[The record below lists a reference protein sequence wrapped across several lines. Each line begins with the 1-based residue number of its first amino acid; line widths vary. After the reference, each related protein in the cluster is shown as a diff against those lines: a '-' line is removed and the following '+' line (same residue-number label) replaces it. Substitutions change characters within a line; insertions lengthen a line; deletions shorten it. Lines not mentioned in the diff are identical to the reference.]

1 MPDSK
6 IQFKLDGVAHLLQ
19 DRLLAVPIYQRS
31 YSWERDEVA
40 DYWADL
46 ASTMPRTNNE
56 YFLGTIVLTKEGP
69 PGRETVIDG
78 QQRVA
83 TTAILLSAI
92 RDEFVERGDASRA
105 EILAG
110 DYLARLDLATAEGIP
125 RVCLNSEDDTYF
137 RRTVLRVDPSLLG
150 IAPTRRSH
158 ELIADASDYLR
169 ARVAESAT
177 AAGGSWK
184 DHLLAWVDY
193 LTKSVV
199 AMVVEVPSEADAFM
213 IFETLNDRGADLTIA
228 DLLKNY
234 LFGRS
239 GSRLDV
245 VRDAW
250 LRALG
255 ALEITAENSLFT
267 TFLRHHWSSKYGGTR
282 ERDLYRE
289 IKKNVQTQ
297 AQVVAFAEE
306 LSKSASDYAALLNS
320 DHEAWG
326 RLGTGAKNNVESVL
340 RLNLEQNRPLLLAA
354 LQHLS
359 PRELKRLLQAVV
371 AWSVRGLVVGG
382 IGGGTT
388 ERAYCDAAVKIRKGE
403 ITTAKGVYDELSPII
418 ATDEVFEK
426 SFAIARVPR
435 TPIAR
440 YYLLALERA
449 SSNEAEPELV
459 PNANEEEV
467 NLEHI
472 LPRNP
477 AGAWPGFTNDQAK
490 DLVNRLGNMVLLKKA
505 TNNRLGN
512 TGWTAK
518 RPKLQVSDL
527 KLTQVAGAFADWTPG
542 AIQDRQAKLAEQAIS
557 AWPRR
562 PR

>member
-1 MPDSK
+1 MPESK

-31 YSWERDEVA
+31 YSWEIDEVA
-40 DYWADL
+40 DFWADL
-46 ASTMPRTNNE
+46 AGTMPRTNNE

-69 PGRETVIDG
+69 PGRETIIDG
-78 QQRVA
+78 QRRLA

-92 RDEFVERGDASRA
+92 REEFRERGDTARA
-105 EILAG
+105 DILG
-110 DYLARLDLATAEGIP
+110 GQYLAKLDLETAEGIP
-125 RVCLNSEDDTYF
+125 GVCLNSEDDTYF
-137 RRTVLRVDPSLLG
+137 RTTILRVDPSLPS
-150 IAPTRRSH
+150 IATGRRSH
-158 ELIADASDYLR
+158 ELIAEASDYLR
-169 ARVAESAT
+169 ARVTEAAN
-177 AAGGSWK
+177 AAGASWK
-184 DHLLAWVDY
+184 ERLLAWVDY

-239 GSRLDV
+239 GNMLDV

-267 TFLRHHWSSKYGGTR
+267 TFLRHYWSSKYGATR
-282 ERDLYRE
+282 ERDLYRA
-289 IKKNVQTQ
+289 IKDNVHTQ
-297 AQVVAFAEE
+297 ALVVAFAED

-320 DHEAWG
+320 DHEAWST
-326 RLGTGAKNNVESVL
+326 LGSAAKDNVESVL

-354 LQHLS
+354 LQHL
-359 PRELKRLLQAVV
+359 PPAELKRLLQAIV

-388 ERAYCDAAVKIRKGE
+388 ERAYCEAAVKIRKGE
-403 ITTAKGVYDELSPII
+403 ITTARGVHDELAPII

-435 TPIAR
+435 SAIAR

-449 SSNEAEPELV
+449 EDNQAEPELV
-459 PNANEEEV
+459 PNANEDEV

-477 AGAWPGFTNDQAK
+477 SGHWSGFTDDQAK

-505 TNNRLGN
+505 TNRRLGAA
-512 TGWTAK
+512 GWTAK
-518 RPKLQVSDL
+518 RPKLQASEL
-527 KLTQVAGAFADWTPG
+527 KLTQMAGAVDNWTPD
-542 AIQDRQAKLAEQAIS
+542 AIQDRQAKLAELAVT

>member
-1 MPDSK
+1 MPESK
-6 IQFKLDGVAHLLQ
+6 IQFNLDGIAHLLQ

-31 YSWERDEVA
+31 YSWEGNEVA
-40 DYWADL
+40 DFWADL
-46 ASTMPRTNNE
+46 AGTLPRASNE
-56 YFLGTIVLTKEGP
+56 YFLGTVVLSKEGRD
-69 PGRETVIDG
+69 GRETIIDG

-92 RDEFVERGDASRA
+92 RDEFKDRGDAARGNIVSS
-105 EILAG
+105 
-110 DYLARLDLATAEGIP
+110 DYLAKLDLESAEGIP
-125 RVCLNSEDDTYF
+125 RLCLNSEDDTYF
-137 RRTVLRVDPSLLG
+137 RRTVLRVDAALPSVS
-150 IAPTRRSH
+150 ASRRSH
-158 ELIADASDYLR
+158 ELIAEARDYLR
-169 ARVAESAT
+169 ARVRETAD
-177 AAGGSWK
+177 AAGDAWRPK
-184 DHLLAWVDY
+184 LLRWVEY
-193 LTKSVV
+193 LTESVFV
-199 AMVVEVPSEADAFM
+199 MVVEVPSEADAFM

-250 LRALG
+250 LRSLG

-267 TFLRHHWSSKYGGTR
+267 TFLRHYWSSKYGATR
-282 ERDLYRE
+282 ERDLYRA
-289 IKKNVQTQ
+289 IKDNVQTQ
-297 AQVVAFAEE
+297 AQVVAFSEE
-306 LSKSASDYAALLNS
+306 LSKSAGDYAALLNS
-320 DHEAWG
+320 DHEAWAS
-326 RLGTGAKNNVESVL
+326 LGAGAKDNVESVL

-354 LQHLS
+354 LQHL
-359 PRELKRLLQAVV
+359 PTQELKRLLQAVV

-388 ERAYCDAAVKIRKGE
+388 ERAYCQAAVRIRNGE
-403 ITTAKGVYDELSPII
+403 ITTAAGVFEELGEII
-418 ATDEVFEK
+418 PTDEVFEK

-435 TPIAR
+435 SAIAR

-449 SSNEAEPELV
+449 QDNEDEPELV
-459 PNANEEEV
+459 PNANEDEV

-477 AGAWPGFTNDQAK
+477 AGRWSGFTDDQAK

-505 TNNRLGN
+505 TNRRLGN
-512 TGWTAK
+512 SGWTTK
-518 RPKLQVSDL
+518 RPKLQASDL
-527 KLTQVAGAFADWTPG
+527 VLTQIAGSVDDWSPN
-542 AIQDRQAKLAEQAIS
+542 AIQQRQAKLARIAVS
-557 AWPRR
+557 AWPRK